1 MTLFSDTIF
10 ALATPLAKS
19 GVAIIRISGKLA
31 LPTLIQLTGKTSWQP
46 NLATY
51 CTFFSPMPNAQSP
64 IQIDTG
70 LALYFAAPKSFTGE
84 DVVELH
90 LHGSLAVI
98 REMQTVLSEIPGL
111 RHAEAGEFTRR
122 AFMNGKMDLLEA
134 EGLADLIEAETLQQK
149 RQSQAQMQGEMSR
162 YYESLRTQMVR
173 ALAHLE
179 AYIDFPEEE
188 IPESVIISLKD
199 DIHQMVNNITAALDD
214 GRRGERLRE
223 GLTIAIIGAPN
234 AGKSSILNRLAGRD
248 AAIVSPL
255 AGTTRDVIEIH
266 KEIAGFPVTFLDTA
280 GLRDAADSIEEE
292 GVRRARQRAAGAD
305 LKLIVFDAGQPMD
318 SESRGQIDAN
328 SLIILNKIDCHPGK
342 FCSSKIYPGS
352 SKAKSQETF
361 GVETINISALTGEG
375 MDVLMASITMF
386 IQQKYHTSESIL
398 ITRAR
403 HRELLETAKAH
414 LLRIQLDA
422 PLELTCEELRRGA
435 VCLGKITGKISV
447 DDVLDVVFSTFCIG
461 K

>member
-1 MTLFSDTIF
+1 MFSDTIF
-10 ALATPLAKS
+10 ALATPHAKS
-19 GVAIIRISGKLA
+19 GVAILRISGKLA
-31 LPTLIQLTGKTSWQP
+31 LPTLIKLTAKTNWQP
-46 NLATY
+46 NLAALSVLRHPSSGET
-51 CTFFSPMPNAQSP
+51 
-64 IQIDTG
+64 IDCA
-70 LALYFAAPKSFTGE
+70 LCLYFAAPRSFTGE

-98 REMQTVLSEIPGL
+98 REMQAVLSEIPGL
-111 RHAEAGEFTRR
+111 RHAEPGEFTRR

-149 RQSQAQMQGEMSR
+149 RQSQAQMHGEMSR

-199 DIHQMVNNITAALDD
+199 DIHQMVNSITSALDD
-214 GRRGERLRE
+214 GRKGERLRE

-255 AGTTRDVIEIH
+255 AGTTRDIIEIH

-292 GVRRARQRAAGAD
+292 GVRRARQRAASAD
-305 LKLIVFDAGQPMD
+305 LKLIVFDAGQPID

-328 SLIILNKIDCHPGK
+328 SLIVINKIDLNSPRESGG
-342 FCSSKIYPGS
+342 PVV
-352 SKAKSQETF
+352 ANA
-361 GVETINISALTGEG
+361 INISALTGEG
-375 MDVLMASITMF
+375 MDALMASITQF

-403 HRELLETAKAH
+403 HRELLEAAKAH
-414 LLRIQLDA
+414 LRRIQLDA
-422 PLELTCEELRRGA
+422 PLELTCEELRRAA

-447 DDVLDVVFSTFCIG
+447 DDVLDVVFSSFCIG